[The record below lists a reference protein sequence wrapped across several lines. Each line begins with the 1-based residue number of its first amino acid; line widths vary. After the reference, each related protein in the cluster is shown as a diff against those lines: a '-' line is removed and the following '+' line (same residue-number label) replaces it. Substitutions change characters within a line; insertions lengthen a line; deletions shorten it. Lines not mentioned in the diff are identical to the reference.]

1 MLPDLDRERGSY
13 GFKEFGL
20 GKLFIRAM
28 HLSPTS
34 EDAKSLKNWRGSE
47 SKHTGDF
54 STMLQDILQRR
65 AYRTF
70 PGAFTVGDVNALLD
84 QLADASSEYVLN
96 FLPYL
101 TIIRDT
107 RVNILEQFY
116 RSLSPLELRWLIPI
130 LLKGWLEMIFLYL

>member
-1 MLPDLDRERGSY
+1 MERIRVQTYWRFFYHVAGCVHHSFCIPIDPDHILTE
-13 GFKEFGL
+13 
-20 GKLFIRAM
+20 
-28 HLSPTS
+28 
-34 EDAKSLKNWRGSE
+34 KN
-47 SKHTGDF
+47 
-54 STMLQDILQRR
+54 LDILQRR